1 MSAKLQR
8 TLKGD
13 MLDNVRYHD
22 GLLAK
27 LASAVS
33 DLKCASLAIN

>member
-13 MLDNVRYHD
+13 MLDNVSS

-27 LASAVS
+27 LASEVS
-33 DLKCASLAIN
+33 DLKCDFMAIN